1 MNSFSLD
8 GDMQE
13 LMHKEQGPFKGLRI
27 YDHNGKRKMIK
38 PRCELCAFAEV
49 LDFDYLLCSKSGLRT
64 LDYGVC
70 NDFNITRSMLS
81 DIYHGCI
88 I

>member
-13 LMHKEQGPFKGLRI
+13 LMHKGKEPFVELRVYNHI
-27 YDHNGKRKMIK
+27 GKRKIVK

-49 LDFDYLLCSKSGLRT
+49 LDFDYLLCGKTGLRT
-64 LDYGVC
+64 LDYAKC
-70 NDFNITRSMLS
+70 DEWNITRNMLS
-81 DIYHGCI
+81 DIYHGCTI
-88 I
+88 

>member
-13 LMHKEQGPFKGLRI
+13 LMHKGKEPFVELRV
-27 YDHNGKRKMIK
+27 YNHVGKRKIVK
-38 PRCELCAFAEV
+38 PRCELCAFSEV
-49 LDFDYLLCSKSGLRT
+49 VDFDYLLCSKTGLRT